1 MNRRHSERKKKQRV
15 YGSIKTHEERKNERN
30 KKEREPVSHPT
41 HISQLFAVYHYYCL
55 FYYMIYYLLIRSA
68 NNSNISE
75 EDLYRVGNIF
85 LYTISNLD
93 IDGVVLRDVIQNI
106 RESMVVYN
114 TNQVFSVLDTQITSY
129 NNYLDTVRL
138 ATETQLEERVQ
149 EFHQEVDQR
158 IALNRRR
165 VLYAGV
171 GLLGSMALSSF
182 GMPLVGDLIIRS
194 LTSNNSRV
202 SSSTT

>member
-1 MNRRHSERKKKQRV
+1 
-15 YGSIKTHEERKNERN
+15 
-30 KKEREPVSHPT
+30 
-41 HISQLFAVYHYYCL
+41 
-55 FYYMIYYLLIRSA
+55 
-68 NNSNISE
+68 
-75 EDLYRVGNIF
+75 
-85 LYTISNLD
+85 
-93 IDGVVLRDVIQNI
+93 
-106 RESMVVYN
+106 MVVYN

-129 NNYLDTVRL
+129 NNYLNTVRL

-202 SSSTT
+202 SSSTTQSVGEIIRLRDVWDAS